1 MTGSARAYNDRM
13 DEIVLRAVRKW
24 PDVPAVYGWLGLDRR
39 GNWSIKGERIANPA
53 LAGFIA
59 RNYACDGIG
68 RWFFQNGPQR
78 VFVTLAYVPYVYR
91 TLPLESGGLRL
102 STHTGVTAETPG
114 AAWLDDAGAVLVE
127 TEVGIGVV
135 HDLDLPALLAS
146 LSGPTG
152 EPLEDRA
159 IERFLAHLPSADCGA
174 PRLVLGGRALSLSHI
189 RSAEVPARFGFV
201 PDPSPAPGE
210 PEC

>member
-1 MTGSARAYNDRM
+1 M

-91 TLPLESGGLRL
+91 TLPLEGGGVGL
-102 STHTGVTAETPG
+102 STHTGVPVEKPG
-114 AAWLDDAGAVLVE
+114 AAWLDDGGALLVE
-127 TEVGIGVV
+127 TELGIGIV
-135 HDLDLPALLAS
+135 HDLDLPELLAS
-146 LSGPTG
+146 LSGPAG
-152 EPLEDRA
+152 ESLEDVA
-159 IERFLAHLPSADCGA
+159 IEQFLMRLPSMDSGTLK
-174 PRLVLGGRALSLSHI
+174 LVLGGHALSLALI
-189 RSAEVPARFGFV
+189 RSAEVPALFGFV
-201 PDPSPAPGE
+201 PNPRPAPGE

>member
-1 MTGSARAYNDRM
+1 M

-39 GNWSIKGERIANPA
+39 GNWSIKGERITNPA

-59 RNYACDGIG
+59 RNYTRDGMG

-78 VFVTLAYVPYVYR
+78 VFVALAYVPYVYR
-91 TLPLESGGLRL
+91 TLPLEGGGFGL
-102 STHTGVTAETPG
+102 STHTGVSANTPG
-114 AAWLDDAGAVLVE
+114 AAWMDDRGAVLVE
-127 TEVGIGVV
+127 TELGIGVV
-135 HDLDLPALLAS
+135 HDLDLSELLAS
-146 LSGPTG
+146 LSGPAG
-152 EPLEDRA
+152 EPLEDST
-159 IERFLAHLPSADCGA
+159 IERLLTNLPGVDCGT
-174 PRLVLGGRALSLSHI
+174 PKLVLAGHALSLSHI

-201 PDPSPAPGE
+201 PNPRPAPGE

>member
-1 MTGSARAYNDRM
+1 M
-13 DEIVLRAVRKW
+13 DEIVLRAARKW

-39 GNWSIKGERIANPA
+39 GNWSIKGERIANPG

-59 RNYACDGIG
+59 RNYACDGMG

-91 TLPLESGGLRL
+91 TLPLEGGGFGL
-102 STHTGVTAETPG
+102 STHTGVPVEKPG
-114 AAWLDDAGAVLVE
+114 AGWLDDGGAVLIE
-127 TEVGIGVV
+127 TELGIGVV
-135 HDLDLPALLAS
+135 HDLDLPELLAS
-146 LSGPTG
+146 LSGPDG
-152 EPLEDRA
+152 ESLEDSVV
-159 IERFLAHLPSADCGA
+159 ERFLMRLPSADYRT
-174 PRLVLGGRALSLSHI
+174 PKLVLSRHALGLTHI

-201 PDPSPAPGE
+201 PDPRPAPGD